1 MTEVADNTL
10 VDGRYRIVRRIG
22 SGGMADVY
30 CAEDTHL
37 GREVAL
43 KVLHRRFAQDQEFVE
58 RFRREA
64 KAAAGLGHPH
74 VVGVFDRGEHQGT
87 YYIAMEH
94 LQGRTL
100 KEIVSTEAPLDQL
113 RVIDFGVQIL
123 EAAGFAHQH
132 GVIHRDFKP
141 HNVIVDAEGLA
152 KVTDFGIARAGASE
166 MTETGSIMGTAQYL
180 SPEQAQGH
188 AVTATS
194 DLYSIGVMLYEML
207 AGRLPFDGDSAVSVA
222 LKHLSEPPPPIS
234 SFRPDVHP
242 ALEAVVMASLA
253 KDPARRWQT
262 AEDFEEA
269 LTAARTQIETGDD
282 GQGTSAFVP
291 IPVPA
296 PLPGA
301 EAADGNGAAP
311 LAAVDEPQEERRRR
325 WPWFTIGLLALALAG
340 FLAYLGISALLEPE
354 TRSVPRAVG
363 KQYISARAVLERAGF
378 DVRQTRVRSAQP
390 FDQVVEQDPN
400 PGEQAEEGSVVTL
413 EVSNGPGEVRVPS
426 VAKLPQEQA
435 VREIQK
441 ARLKVTIEREFSDE
455 VDEDFAIRTV
465 PRAATEV
472 TRGTRITLFVSDG
485 PEQVT
490 VPEVIG
496 LSQGSAESRLAGEG
510 LGVAVVEQESE
521 ETEGSVIAQDPGGGS
536 QVDRGATVT
545 ITVSLGIERVGVPNV
560 VGQSA
565 GDAQAQISAAGL
577 TTARSERTVS
587 DEAQD
592 GVVIAQRPGAGAE
605 VEEGSQVVIIV
616 GVFEDPAEEEL
627 APAPD
632 PGPGPGPGGR
642 GAAAV
647 RVAVLAGGRS
657 SEHDVSLA
665 SAEAVRAGLVAGG
678 HEPVDVRLSRD
689 GGWSRD
695 GESLALEPGRGLLG
709 CEVAFPVLHGPFG
722 EDGTVQGL
730 LEILDLPYVGA
741 GVTAS
746 ALAMDKALFKD
757 LMAAHGVPQV
767 DYAVVRQGERPSIA
781 APVFVKPARLGSSV
795 GIAKAWSEADVA
807 GALEG
812 AFRHDPVA
820 LVERF
825 CEGIEVECSVLG
837 HSEPV
842 ASQPGEIVIRG
853 ADWYDYE
860 AKYSAG
866 GMELLVPPRVPEAV
880 REEVR
885 APGGG
890 GVPAGGL
897 LGDGPRRLLRGGRRR
912 AGQRAEHDPG
922 VYFHERVREALRGQ
936 RSAVRRAAGPIA
948 EPGARAP

>member
-10 VDGRYRIVRRIG
+10 VDGRYRILRRLG

-64 KAAAGLGHPH
+64 KAAAGLGHPN

-94 LQGRTL
+94 LQGQTL
-100 KEIVSTEAPLDQL
+100 KEIVSAEAPLDQV

-123 EAAGFAHQH
+123 EAAGFAHKH

-141 HNVIVDAEGLA
+141 HNVIVDAEGHA

-234 SFRPDVHP
+234 SVRPDVHP

-253 KDPARRWQT
+253 KDPALRWQT
-262 AEDFEEA
+262 AEDFEQA
-269 LTAARTQIETGDD
+269 LAAARAQIEGGDD
-282 GQGTSAFVP
+282 GQGTSAFAAP

-296 PLPGA
+296 LVPGA
-301 EAADGNGAAP
+301 AETAEGNGAAP

-354 TRSVPRAVG
+354 TRQVPRAVG
-363 KQYISARAVLERAGF
+363 KQLISARAQLERAGF
-378 DVRQTRVRSAQP
+378 DVRETRVLSSQP
-390 FDQVVEQDPN
+390 LDQVVEQDPN
-400 PGEQAEEGSVVTL
+400 PGEEAEVGSVVTL
-413 EVSNGPGEVRVPS
+413 EVSKGPGEVRVPS
-426 VAKLPQEQA
+426 VARLPQEQA
-435 VREIQK
+435 VKDIQQ

-465 PRAATEV
+465 PRAGVEV

-490 VPEVIG
+490 VPEVTG
-496 LSQGSAESRLAGEG
+496 LSQASAESRLAGEG
-510 LGVAVVEQESE
+510 LGVAVAEQESE
-521 ETEGSVIAQDPGGGS
+521 ETEGTVIAQDPGGGS

-545 ITVSLGIERVGVPNV
+545 ITVSLGIERIDVPNV
-560 VGQSA
+560 VGLSA
-565 GDAQAQISAAGL
+565 GDAQAQISGARL

-592 GVVIAQRPGAGAE
+592 GVVIDQRPGAGAE
-605 VEEGSQVVIIV
+605 VEEGSQVVIII

-627 APAPD
+627 APAPA
-632 PGPGPGPGGR
+632 PAP
-642 GAAAV
+642 
-647 RVAVLAGGRS
+647 
-657 SEHDVSLA
+657 
-665 SAEAVRAGLVAGG
+665 
-678 HEPVDVRLSRD
+678 
-689 GGWSRD
+689 
-695 GESLALEPGRGLLG
+695 
-709 CEVAFPVLHGPFG
+709 
-722 EDGTVQGL
+722 EDQ
-730 LEILDLPYVGA
+730 E
-741 GVTAS
+741 
-746 ALAMDKALFKD
+746 
-757 LMAAHGVPQV
+757 Q
-767 DYAVVRQGERPSIA
+767 
-781 APVFVKPARLGSSV
+781 
-795 GIAKAWSEADVA
+795 
-807 GALEG
+807 
-812 AFRHDPVA
+812 
-820 LVERF
+820 
-825 CEGIEVECSVLG
+825 
-837 HSEPV
+837 
-842 ASQPGEIVIRG
+842 QP
-853 ADWYDYE
+853 
-860 AKYSAG
+860 
-866 GMELLVPPRVPEAV
+866 
-880 REEVR
+880 
-885 APGGG
+885 
-890 GVPAGGL
+890 
-897 LGDGPRRLLRGGRRR
+897 
-912 AGQRAEHDPG
+912 
-922 VYFHERVREALRGQ
+922 
-936 RSAVRRAAGPIA
+936 
-948 EPGARAP
+948 